1 MSRHRALALA
11 IATALVAVMVPSANA
26 SSTHHAGRTD
36 PVVQIAELPGGSG
49 STIGP
54 GGDLFVTSGPTGSIF
69 RIDRHSRQVTTFAEG
84 LPKQVLPLGGVMDV
98 AFRGSTAYA
107 LVTLVGPD
115 VGGSDPVGLYRI
127 DGPTSATLVADIGT
141 WSESHPP
148 DTEFFVPT
156 GVQYALQPFRRGFLV
171 TDGHHN
177 RVLEVRTDGTISEL
191 VAFGNDVPTGLE
203 LRGRT
208 VLVALAGPVPHLPR
222 TGRVVAVNASTGQV
236 KGVVARGAPL
246 LVDVERGRG
255 SHLYA
260 LSQGTFPPDGE
271 AGSPAYPD
279 TGSLVKVT
287 SHGSFRILVDGLD
300 RPTSLEIQG
309 HTAYVVGLAGD
320 VVAVHLGA
328 HARPHHRHP

>member
-1 MSRHRALALA
+1 MSRYRALALA
-11 IATALVAVMVPSANA
+11 AATALVAVLIPAPA
-26 SSTHHAGRTD
+26 SHADVADT
-36 PVVQIAELPGGSG
+36 VVHVADLPGASG

-69 RIDRHSRQVTTFAEG
+69 RIDRHTREVTTFTEG

-98 AFRGSTAYA
+98 AFQGSTAYA

-127 DGPTSATLVADIGT
+127 DGPSSATLVADIGA
-141 WSESHPP
+141 WSEAHPP
-148 DTEFFVPT
+148 DTDFFVPT
-156 GVQYALQPFRRGFLV
+156 GVQYALQPFRGGFLV

-177 RVLEVRTDGTISEL
+177 RVLDVRTDGTISEL

-203 LRGRT
+203 LRGET
-208 VLVALAGPVPHLPR
+208 VLVALAGPVPHLPE
-222 TGRVVAVNASTGQV
+222 TGRVVSVDASSGRVT
-236 KGVVARGAPL
+236 GVVARGAPL

-271 AGSPAYPD
+271 AGAPAYPD
-279 TGSLVKVT
+279 TGSLVEVT
-287 SHGSFRILVDGLD
+287 SHGSFRSLAEGLD
-300 RPTSLEIQG
+300 RPTSVEIQDG
-309 HTAYVVGLAGD
+309 AAYVVGLAGE
-320 VVAVHLGA
+320 VVAVELGA
-328 HARPHHRHP
+328 PPPVYD